1 MFFGISSTNKLISFA
16 IKESLYNSLI
26 VPNVISFFVLLILVT
41 CGLSVVGQIGDLSAS
56 AIKRYAVIKDYSDLI
71 PGHGGMVDRVDS
83 VIFIAPFTYL
93 FFILIF

>member
-41 CGLSVVGQIGDLSAS
+41 YNGCLA
-56 AIKRYAVIKDYSDLI
+56 LI
-71 PGHGGMVDRVDS
+71 PS
-83 VIFIAPFTYL
+83 PFL
-93 FFILIF
+93 